1 MKYADY
7 ASLPEHVKGMLR
19 AVTNDDSAAERYYHA
34 QNKNLKGDTLH
45 AMINR
50 PFGQKIVEHFLYDL
64 GNYLGA
70 DDMDAFKTSFGKK
83 K

>member
-1 MKYADY
+1 MKYRDY
-7 ASLPEHVKGMLR
+7 GSLPEHIKGMLR
-19 AVTNDDSAAERYYHA
+19 AVTNDDRAAERFYHA
-34 QNKNLKGDTLH
+34 SNKNLKGDTLH

-50 PFGQKIVEHFLYDL
+50 PFGQKVVEQFLYDL

-70 DDMDAFKTSFGKK
+70 DEMDEFKTSFGKK